1 MDLKVHRNKIVQQLK
16 TGYNILTLS
25 DKRSQYRADFIL
37 EPRGEM
43 PRHKGSLQ
51 GLVAYY
57 QPPEYLILSK
67 LRMIKATQD
76 PERRVKDK
84 DDIRAILALTKVS
97 RQKLVTEAREDSTL
111 EILRRLLQENRPRKK

>member
-37 EPRGEM
+37 ESREEM

-51 GLVAYY
+51 GLPAYY

-67 LRMIKATQD
+67 LRMIKATRD

-84 DDIRAILALTKVS
+84 DDIKAILALTKVG
-97 RQKLVTEAREDSTL
+97 RQKLVTEAREDGTL
-111 EILRRLLQENRPRKK
+111 EILRKLLQENRSRKK

>member
-1 MDLKVHRNKIVQQLK
+1 MDLKVHRNKIAQQLK

-37 EPRGEM
+37 ESRGEM

-57 QPPEYLILSK
+57 QPPEYLVLSK
-67 LRMIKATQD
+67 LRIIKATQD

-111 EILRRLLQENRPRKK
+111 EILRRLLQENRSRKK

>member
-37 EPRGEM
+37 ESRGEM

-57 QPPEYLILSK
+57 QPPEYLVLSK
-67 LRMIKATQD
+67 LRIIKATQD

-111 EILRRLLQENRPRKK
+111 EILRRLLQENRSRKK